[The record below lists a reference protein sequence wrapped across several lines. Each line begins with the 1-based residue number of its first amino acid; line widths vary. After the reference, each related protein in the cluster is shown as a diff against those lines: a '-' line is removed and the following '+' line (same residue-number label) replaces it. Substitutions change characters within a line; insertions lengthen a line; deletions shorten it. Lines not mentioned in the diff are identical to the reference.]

1 MCALLSYMPL
11 YAFPLPHVLF
21 CMSYS
26 ICSILHV
33 LLILL
38 LVECGTELKIQTHFP
53 YTLGLHLNKYVCVC
67 VVVVGWGEELGRLLF
82 MTFLIMFGTT
92 SYYRTC
98 YFVLDRIQYPRCTL
112 PGGVRGRR
120 ETQAN

>member
-21 CMSYS
+21 YMSYS

-53 YTLGLHLNKYVCVC
+53 YTLGLHLNKYVCVY
-67 VVVVGWGEELGRLLF
+67 VWLWL
-82 MTFLIMFGTT
+82 
-92 SYYRTC
+92 
-98 YFVLDRIQYPRCTL
+98 
-112 PGGVRGRR
+112 GGVKNWGVFSS
-120 ETQAN
+120 